1 MTPNQLLSAVMA
13 GFPILLIDEDT
24 QLDAILMRALA
35 FYQVKFGKRKS
46 VEISIDMESGL
57 SSSLPDDYLQRIC
70 LTDSVGQGYFSQAVY
85 VGEEQ
90 KLKVDMDKRFKAPAT
105 LMYFVDMASIGRVED
120 RLPPESIPTLH
131 DYLDILIRLPNNEV
145 KSALAANAGIV
156 DPTVEDH
163 QMLLTRKTDLENA
176 IIASAPPLPIVSFS

>member
-1 MTPNQLLSAVMA
+1 MTPNQLLSSVTA
-13 GFPILLIDEDT
+13 GFPILLIDEDA
-24 QLDAILMRALA
+24 QLNAILMRALA

-46 VEISIDMESGL
+46 VEISVDMESGL

-85 VGEEQ
+85 IGDDQ
-90 KLKVDMDKRFKAPAT
+90 KLKVDIDSRFKAPAT
-105 LMYFVDMASIGRVED
+105 LMYFVDMAGGD
-120 RLPPESIPTLH
+120 HDKDKLPPESIPALH
-131 DYLDILIRLPNNEV
+131 DYLDILIRIPNNEV
-145 KSALAANAGIV
+145 KSALATQNEIA

-163 QMLLTRKTDLENA
+163 AALLTRKTDLENA